1 MRSKGM
7 GRLTRVTYCRLVCFL
22 WLSIALLLAGC
33 NHRGPQRPSQ
43 RSGSVP
49 KEDSTALALVE
60 MNQRMAIAADEEVLR
75 YVQHKEDA
83 RRFAQMPISNAWVC
97 IMQRGEANGKA
108 PATDEIW
115 HLRVKTY
122 SLSGQLL
129 LDTEQDY
136 RIGRNELPMCIEM
149 QIGEWTQGTEAV
161 VVAPWYTAFGMMGT
175 EDIPGYENVEMVV
188 YIDSKVQ
195 TNDSY
200 KEDN

>member
-1 MRSKGM
+1 M
-7 GRLTRVTYCRLVCFL
+7 

-43 RSGSVP
+43 RSGSVT

-75 YVQHKEDA
+75 YVQQKEDA
-83 RRFAQMPISNAWVC
+83 ARFAQMPISNAWVS
-97 IMQRGEANGKA
+97 IRQRGEANGKT
-108 PATDEIW
+108 PAKDETW
-115 HLRVKTY
+115 HLMIKTY
-122 SLSGQLL
+122 SLSGKLL
-129 LDTEQDY
+129 IDTEQDY
-136 RIGRNELPMCIEM
+136 RIGRNELPLCIEM

-188 YIDSKVQ
+188 RIDDKVQ